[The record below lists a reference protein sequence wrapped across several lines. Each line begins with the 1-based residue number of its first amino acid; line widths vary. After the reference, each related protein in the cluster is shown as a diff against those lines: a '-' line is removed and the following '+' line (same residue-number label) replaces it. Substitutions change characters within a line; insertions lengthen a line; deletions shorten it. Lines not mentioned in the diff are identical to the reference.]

1 MQTIIREMRGIP
13 MFLLKEYL
21 VEMGGSEVDENQIEG
36 SRWSVNLSRMEPF
49 RIGSLEVGRPYLRS
63 R

>member
-1 MQTIIREMRGIP
+1 
-13 MFLLKEYL
+13 LLKEYL